1 MESGKQRDLVID
13 FLRTIG
19 ILLIF
24 LAHTDCPFILKQFR
38 IFDVILLVSISG
50 YVYTD
55 QFKNF
60 KRYLRKRIKRLIL
73 PVWFF
78 LTFFF
83 ISLFLMRLIVKIPD
97 EIVSLKNILLSYFC
111 WSGIG
116 FVWIIRIYIV
126 VAILGPILLK
136 KIQLPGLI
144 LYYFL
149 IEIIIKTVLSYND
162 TVTMRNFLTMFPYVI
177 IFCYGYFIKTK
188 QIPIKVISVILSMM
202 VAIFYLKYGVVD
214 ISDYKYPPERIY
226 IWYGILMTNVLFMV
240 GKKIRFEKLNL
251 KVRKLIEYIGSSSMW
266 FYLLHILVYY
276 VIYML
281 KKRIYINW
289 IIEYSMLVFIS
300 FILLVI
306 KDKIRNYLSTL
317 NSEKLNCYLEIL
329 KG

>member
-136 KIQLPGLI
+136 KIKFKTLV

-149 IEIIIKTVLSYND
+149 IEIVMKIVLYFYD
-162 TVTMRNFLTMFPYVI
+162 TDTIRNFLTMFPYVI
-177 IFCYGYFIKTK
+177 IFCYGYLIKLK
-188 QIPIKVISVILSMM
+188 KVPVKIISIILCGMI
-202 VAIFYLKYGVVD
+202 VIFYLINGIVD
-214 ISDYKYPPERIY
+214 ISNYKYPPQYIY
-226 IWYGILMTNVLFMV
+226 VWYGILMTNILFVLV
-240 GKKIRFEKLNL
+240 KKICFEKLNL
-251 KVRKLIEYIGSSSMW
+251 KVIKLIKYIGSSSMW